1 MAYTFQSA
9 FSQFYEAINLPG
21 DHRET
26 ANQRKDHLIELL
38 GGKFEIVDAFGT
50 GSIPKYTALKGHAD
64 LDIFLVLHFG
74 KHCENKLPSEV
85 LKSVQKALT
94 YKTTVRRNG
103 QAVSL
108 SYTTWPTVDIVPVFF
123 THENGTITHYN
134 VPDMNAETWVPSRPK
149 VHAEAIANAASLYGE
164 NFRKIIKMVK
174 AWNLAHSDCLQS
186 YHIEVLAL
194 KVLTGNLSDLSWSVF
209 SFFNE
214 ARALL
219 TAPLWHDKGYV
230 DSYLGSGDRYKIL
243 KRFDTAI
250 GIARDAWYFTYPPNS
265 DHQAAIGRWK
275 QLFGGQFPSY
285 G

>member
-1 MAYTFQSA
+1 MAYTTQSA
-9 FSQFYEAINLPG
+9 FSQFYDSINLPG
-21 DHRET
+21 GHREA
-26 ANQRKDHLIELL
+26 ANERKDHLIGLL
-38 GGKFEIVDAFGT
+38 GEKFEIVDAFGT

-74 KHCENKLPSEV
+74 KHCNNKLPSEV
-85 LKSVQKALT
+85 LKGIQQALA

-103 QAVSL
+103 QAVTL
-108 SYTTWPTVDIVPVFF
+108 SYTTWPAVDIVPVFY
-123 THENGTITHYN
+123 THDNGTLTHYN
-134 VPDMNAETWVPSRPK
+134 VPDMNTETWIPTRPK
-149 VHAEAIANAASLYGE
+149 EHSAAIANAASVHGE
-164 NFRKIIKMVK
+164 NFRKIITMVK
-174 AWNLAHSDCLQS
+174 AWNLAHSNYLQS

-194 KVLTGNLSDLSWSVF
+194 KVLTSDLSNLSL
-209 SFFNE
+209 SLYLFFNE

-230 DSYLGSGDRYKIL
+230 DNYLGAGDRCEIL

-250 GIARDAWYFTYPPNS
+250 GIALDAWHLTYPPNS